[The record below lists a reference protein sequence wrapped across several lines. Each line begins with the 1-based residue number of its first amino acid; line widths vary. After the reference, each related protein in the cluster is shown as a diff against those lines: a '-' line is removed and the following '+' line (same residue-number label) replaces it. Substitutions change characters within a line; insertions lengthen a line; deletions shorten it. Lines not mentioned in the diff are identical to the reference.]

1 MGYDEF
7 ILTINVTSIII
18 LTVMAFLLCSAAR
31 FKGES
36 SYAALII
43 VLTTV
48 PVYTYNVCRSMEWYD
63 VALFLAPIA
72 SSVNLMLMPL
82 LWMLTQRGFNYHYR
96 FTPIQMLHFLPAV
109 ASSVLFCVG
118 MFSLPESQYYDF
130 MIHENTGNN
139 TWLGN
144 MNYMVLLVQIIGYF
158 YAMFRYL
165 RKVKH
170 YIRDHYTVA
179 EVKRKVWI
187 PRFIALFAALLVI
200 MMMCYVLWPQTDAWL
215 LQLFNV
221 VAMVYLLYSELD
233 IALSSRLRE
242 VPASAVVAEAKAEFT
257 TVMEKPKPD
266 TDIRKDDMEQLQQ
279 YARQVEEYLRTSEVY
294 VNPNLSLKEVAKA
307 TGVST
312 NNLSKSINTV
322 LGKNFFD
329 LVNGLRVEKSKFL
342 LVEKK
347 EKGLTLETI
356 AEQCGFNSQVTYC
369 NAFKKAIGMTTN
381 QWLKLFK
388 NRF

>member
-96 FTPIQMLHFLPAV
+96 FTPVHLLHFLPAM
-109 ASSVLFCVG
+109 ASFVLFCASV
-118 MFSLPESQYYDF
+118 FTLPSSLDFDF
-130 MIHENTGNN
+130 MIHENTGDD
-139 TWLGN
+139 TWLGDV
-144 MNYMVLLVQIIGYF
+144 NYTIILVQLIGYF

-187 PRFIALFAALLVI
+187 PRFIALFAALFVI
-200 MMMCYVLWPQTDAWL
+200 VMVCYALWPRTDAWL
-215 LQLFNV
+215 PQLFNV

-242 VPASAVVAEAKAEFT
+242 VPASAVVTEAKAEFT
-257 TVMEKPKPD
+257 AVAEKPQPD
-266 TDIRKDDMEQLQQ
+266 TDIRKEDMEQLQQ
-279 YARQVEEYLRTSEVY
+279 YARQVEEYLRTSEAY

-388 NRF
+388 R

>member
-48 PVYTYNVCRSMEWYD
+48 PVYTYNVFRSMEWYD

-139 TWLGN
+139 TWSGD

-200 MMMCYVLWPQTDAWL
+200 VMVCYALWPQTDAWL

-388 NRF
+388 R